1 MNMNKGSMID
11 HAIAILTE
19 QKAMTFAD
27 LWAKV
32 KEELEITPEEEAD
45 RIGHFYTDLSLSGQ
59 TILLPGNVWDL
70 RQRHTFDELTLN
82 KDVSDVYS
90 AIEEKDQDEADAQ
103 DEKEYNESVQG
114 KAVLSDDEE
123 PMDDGEEDSEKGNA
137 DQEVAES
144 YVCLLYTSPSPRD

>member
-11 HAIAILTE
+11 YAITILTT
-19 QKAMTFAD
+19 QKAMTFAE

-90 AIEEKDQDEADAQ
+90 AIEEKDQDETDAQ

-123 PMDDGEEDSEKGNA
+123 PMDDGEEDSEKGNE

-144 YVCLLYTSPSPRD
+144 YVHGIR

>member
-11 HAIAILTE
+11 YAIAILTT
-19 QKAMTFAD
+19 QKAMTFAE

-82 KDVSDVYS
+82 KDVYDVYS

-123 PMDDGEEDSEKGNA
+123 PMDEGEEDSEKGNE

-144 YVCLLYTSPSPRD
+144 YVHGIR

>member
-11 HAIAILTE
+11 YAIAILTT
-19 QKAMTFAD
+19 QKAMTFAE

-45 RIGHFYTDLSLSGQ
+45 RIGHLYTDLSLSGQ

-70 RQRHTFDELTLN
+70 RHRHTFDELTLN

-114 KAVLSDDEE
+114 KAVRSEDEE
-123 PMDDGEEDSEKGNA
+123 PMDEGEEDSEKGNE

-144 YVCLLYTSPSPRD
+144 YVHGIR

>member
-11 HAIAILTE
+11 YAIAILTT
-19 QKAMTFAD
+19 QKAMTFAE

-103 DEKEYNESVQG
+103 DDKEYNESVQG

-123 PMDDGEEDSEKGNA
+123 PMDEGEEDSEKGNE

-144 YVCLLYTSPSPRD
+144 YVHGIR

>member
-19 QKAMTFAD
+19 QKAMTFVD

-144 YVCLLYTSPSPRD
+144 YVHGIR

>member
-32 KEELEITPEEEAD
+32 KEQLEITPEEEAD

-144 YVCLLYTSPSPRD
+144 YVHGIR

>member
-19 QKAMTFAD
+19 QKAMTFVD
-27 LWAKV
+27 LWAKI

-114 KAVLSDDEE
+114 KAVLSDDED
-123 PMDDGEEDSEKGNA
+123 PMDDGEDDSEKGNA

-144 YVCLLYTSPSPRD
+144 YVHGIR